1 MDAEAIPEK
10 SAQKIFRS
18 ADKIIRVGRL
28 LCRHETGR
36 EGLQRLWASTNRD
49 NPWCKL
55 ELSVFVLTSLHYRN
69 TRTLALPISLD
80 RSPPMKQ
87 LISLSPEISSGRDSG
102 TQAKGKNGGEA
113 PTRTHPADPPG
124 QSYARE

>member
-80 RSPPMKQ
+80 RSPPMKK
-87 LISLSPEISSGRDSG
+87 LIILCLRRFNGPDSR
-102 TQAKGKNGGEA
+102 THAKGQNAAEA
-113 PTRTHPADPPG
+113 ARRTH
-124 QSYARE
+124 